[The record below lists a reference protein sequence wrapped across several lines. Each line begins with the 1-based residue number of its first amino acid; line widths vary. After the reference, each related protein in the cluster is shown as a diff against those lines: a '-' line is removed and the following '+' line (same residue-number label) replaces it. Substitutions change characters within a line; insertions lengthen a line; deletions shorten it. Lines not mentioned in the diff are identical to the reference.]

1 MSFEEL
7 VVYQGYGYFFLV
19 LFLTIGLYS
28 YIYHLYKSQREG
40 RRDYEKY
47 ANLALD
53 DDIDSSLLENRRK

>member
-19 LFLTIGLYS
+19 IFLTIGLYS